1 MSLDLSVDWSRFE
14 WKSSVEDPA
23 YYRRET
29 GGAEYAVVVGHR
41 FFGKAII
48 FRGGNITLCS
58 PLPLTVFAERLQNA
72 WIALRYTTPIIAL
85 CTEWDELD
93 KPFMTYR
100 AEPDVTKVKEWAAR
114 TVRIA
119 EGVHDLDELRLTLS
133 HKSLPDELGDQ
144 TMLYV
149 CPITDTQYGLVIHT
163 SHTPFDGF
171 GIEIVLN
178 RLLMFLG
185 AYIGGAPLDDMNW
198 GSEGVNLTPALS
210 SVTTEPREGPEYTRT
225 LTTILQTLSTSM
237 TVSRNPS
244 IVI

>member
-1 MSLDLSVDWSRFE
+1 M
-14 WKSSVEDPA
+14 
-23 YYRRET
+23 
-29 GGAEYAVVVGHR
+29 
-41 FFGKAII
+41 
-48 FRGGNITLCS
+48 
-58 PLPLTVFAERLQNA
+58 TVFVECLQNA

-85 CTEWDELD
+85 RTEWDELD

-149 CPITDTQYGLVIHT
+149 CPITDSQYGLVFHT

-171 GIEIVLN
+171 GLKIIFN
-178 RLLMFLG
+178 RLLTFLG

-198 GSEGVNLTPALS
+198 GSEAVNLTPALF

-225 LTTILQTLSTSM
+225 LITLLEIIRTSI
-237 TVSRNPS
+237 TVSSDPS
-244 IVI
+244 VI

>member
-1 MSLDLSVDWSRFE
+1 MSIDLSVDWSRFE

-29 GGAEYAVVVGHR
+29 GGAELTVVVVHR

-48 FRGGNITLCS
+48 FRGGNITLRS
-58 PLPLTVFAERLQNA
+58 PLPLTVLVEHLRNA

-85 CTEWDELD
+85 HTEWDELD

-100 AEPDVTKVKEWAAR
+100 AESDVTKVKEWAAR

-119 EGVHDLDELRLTLS
+119 EGVRDLDELRLTLT
-133 HKSLPDELGDQ
+133 HKPLPDELGDQ

-149 CPITDTQYGLVIHT
+149 CPITDSQFGLVIHT

-171 GIEIVLN
+171 GVRIIFN
-178 RLLMFLG
+178 RLLTFLG

-198 GSEGVNLTPALS
+198 GSEAVRLTPALF

-225 LTTILQTLSTSM
+225 LTTLLETLRTDM
-237 TVSRNPS
+237 PVSRNPS
-244 IVI
+244 IV